1 MLPYGSAFDEGA
13 APHGGGGHNA
23 GMDIDSALRYAASIQ
38 RGVLA
43 TMKTDGRPQL
53 SNIMFGVGGDGIVRI
68 SVTATRA
75 KTANI
80 RRDPRVSLHATASDF
95 WSYVVLEGSA
105 ELTPVAR
112 DQQDATVGELVDLYR
127 QLQGEHPDWDDYR
140 ASMVADERLIV
151 RLRPS
156 RAYGALPQEG

>member
-1 MLPYGSAFDEGA
+1 MDLDA
-13 APHGGGGHNA
+13 AL
-23 GMDIDSALRYAASIQ
+23 SYARPIQ

-43 TMKTDGRPQL
+43 TMKADGRPQL
-53 SNIMFGVGGDGIVRI
+53 SNIMFAVGGDGIVRI

-80 RRDPRVSLHATASDF
+80 RRDPRVSLHVTAPDF
-95 WSYVVLEGSA
+95 WSYVVLEGDA
-105 ELTPVAR
+105 ELSPVAMG
-112 DQQDATVGELVDLYR
+112 QQDPTVEELVALYR
-127 QLQGEHPDWDDYR
+127 DLQGEHPDWDEYR
-140 ASMVADERLIV
+140 ATMVADARLVV